1 MSQEEDPELQIIKA
15 RKMKQMKEKAKL
27 FEKMKEDETKAKTE
41 VSKIDDKQVLLKY
54 LYDRGDEVLKL
65 AESQFPVQTRIIINR
80 ISPIPRCTVTSC
92 ACNFSTITNAPRVI
106 WPTTN
111 AAAIIDAIFVDLLVS
126 CDFKVKN
133 MVTNTIM
140 PVVAATVL

>member
-15 RKMKQMKEKAKL
+15 RKMKQLKEKAKL

-65 AESQFPVQTRIIINR
+65 AESQFPVQTRLIINR
-80 ISPIPRCTVTSC
+80 IADLIKSGE
-92 ACNFSTITNAPRVI
+92 
-106 WPTTN
+106 
-111 AAAIIDAIFVDLLVS
+111 IDSLISGGELLAIFRSVGLRIRVDTSIRIEDHGKFISFGEKLKEGL
-126 CDFKVKN
+126 
-133 MVTNTIM
+133 
-140 PVVAATVL
+140 